1 MLPRLADAPAAD
13 WRSRCRKSASS
24 GIGIYMYYDDH
35 PEPHFHAAYGGRE
48 VKVRITD
55 LSVMAGG
62 LNARAMGLVVE
73 WATQHQAALRENWN
87 RAGQRL
93 PLEKIRGLK

>member
-1 MLPRLADAPAAD
+1 VEKQMPII
-13 WRSRCRKSASS
+13 SEFF
-24 GIGIYMYYDDH
+24 GITIYMYYDDH

-62 LNARAMGLVVE
+62 LNARAMGLVIE
-73 WATQHQAALRENWN
+73 WATHQRSALHENWD

-93 PLEKIRGLK
+93 PLEKIPGLK